1 MIKFY
6 TLPVPDEMRI
16 YNGETGVRAWND
28 ATYSDGLPADWK
40 TNNTEENI
48 KKILQAP
55 SSKFAF
61 ADKSAQTSYGLYVSD
76 DSTEVMVVLKGLHQ
90 YKAASVS
97 AGESAHITVAWFT
110 HLYHMNV
117 GLKGTPSGVLGVAS
131 LGVKSVTEGK
141 TAVSSGATGWSVAG
155 KGKRK

>member
-6 TLPVPDEMRI
+6 TLPVADEMRI
-16 YNGETGVRAWND
+16 YNGETGGRAWND
-28 ATYSDGLPADWK
+28 PTYLTGLPSDWK

-61 ADKSAQTSYGLYVSD
+61 ANKDAQTSYSLYVSD
-76 DSTEVMVVLKGLHQ
+76 DSKEIMVVLKGLHQ
-90 YKAASVS
+90 YKAGSLAAS
-97 AGESAHITVAWFT
+97 ESAHITVAWFT

-117 GLKGTPSGVLGVAS
+117 GLKGTPSGVIGVAS

-141 TAVSSGATGWSVAG
+141 KAVSSEATGWSVVG
-155 KGKRK
+155 KGK